1 MSDAEVPPM
10 PSLEVMNNACLGNRW
25 LNHAWGAV
33 VGACIGDA
41 AGAILEGMRPPIS
54 DRAINDACSF
64 VGGGCHNV
72 DPGAVTDDGELTCA
86 ALHALHDYSPDYE
99 IPTDVLAEHYKDWAW
114 SAPFDIGNTCR
125 SAFRMPRSTPGQ
137 LAPNEGL
144 AERMRAGAAQHPIC
158 VESEANGSLMRAS
171 ALGVWVSAS
180 ATTSGTELARL
191 AAEVAWADATLSHPS
206 RVCVEAT
213 TLYVLAIAYLIRNP
227 GDGLGALMAVEA
239 ELQER
244 CTSDVVDWFYQ
255 SVSMDPNSQDS
266 NVCVNG
272 GHVKHAFRLAFYH
285 LRRRSTAEEAV
296 RDVLRRGGDTDTNAC
311 IVGGLIGA
319 LHGYTLIP
327 EHLKKRVLTFDCTKP
342 HGLNHRR
349 PHTYSVPRCFRLVE
363 HMAPLQ
369 EPIAPPS
376 RVVHVMK
383 VEETNVKQPGATNP
397 IVYSQGLSMDL
408 NYRDAT
414 TGLDSVVTAI
424 IQKFTQ
430 RAQFGKAKYGT
441 DLDRTDLGVLDWIQ
455 HAQEEHMDAI
465 LYLEKLKRVV
475 LEKNL
480 GGAL

>member
-1 MSDAEVPPM
+1 
-10 PSLEVMNNACLGNRW
+10 
-25 LNHAWGAV
+25 
-33 VGACIGDA
+33 
-41 AGAILEGMRPPIS
+41 
-54 DRAINDACSF
+54 
-64 VGGGCHNV
+64 
-72 DPGAVTDDGELTCA
+72 
-86 ALHALHDYSPDYE
+86 
-99 IPTDVLAEHYKDWAW
+99 
-114 SAPFDIGNTCR
+114 
-125 SAFRMPRSTPGQ
+125 
-137 LAPNEGL
+137 
-144 AERMRAGAAQHPIC
+144 
-158 VESEANGSLMRAS
+158 MRAS

-255 SVSMDPNSQDS
+255 SVSMDPAAADS

-342 HGLNHRR
+342 YGLNHRR
-349 PHTYSVPRCFRLVE
+349 PHTYSVARCFRLVE

-369 EPIAPPS
+369 EPVAVPL
-376 RVVHVMK
+376 RLVHVMK
-383 VEETNVKQPGATNP
+383 MEGKTEDASVKQPATNP
-397 IVYSQGLSMDL
+397 TVYSQDSSI
-408 NYRDAT
+408 
-414 TGLDSVVTAI
+414 GLDSVVTAI

-480 GGAL
+480 EGAL